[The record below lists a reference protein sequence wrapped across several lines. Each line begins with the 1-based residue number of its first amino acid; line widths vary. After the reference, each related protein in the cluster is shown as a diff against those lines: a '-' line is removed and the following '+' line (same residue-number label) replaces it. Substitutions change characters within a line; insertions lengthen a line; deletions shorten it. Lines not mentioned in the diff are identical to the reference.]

1 MESELISKLLVDKL
15 IGISIKEHYAI
26 KAELQVGS
34 HCAEY
39 ATNTY
44 TNPFLEQRFMYFD
57 LDDLDENQIQYHSQQ
72 IFYNTYKDTINT
84 WIELEE
90 PPAPSIDRDTSTL
103 IEFTA
108 FQQPQEED
116 DEETQPLK
124 EDGNNEINNNP
135 ENNNKDVVIDNND
148 FLPETVPDQT
158 EQLKQDKKPKK
169 VIMIDLPSYPIELR
183 EDDLKRK
190 EETPEIIALR
200 EEYEAE
206 KLRIIEE
213 KRKLEIEKERERQI
227 LQEKKQPKKG
237 FNFNKVRFDI
247 NGELIAFKPLKL
259 RDLSKDFYCTRSNI
273 KNLGKLR
280 VTNEKKPTK
289 LEIEVEHNPH
299 LGDIA
304 YPTTIS
310 LPGQIRKDSKDKTKK
325 EDTIVQP
332 AGSNFDIFLP
342 EIGVRL
348 IEGQQKKGGSKEF
361 GKRFNKTSS
370 LDYDKMLNEY
380 IPLIN
385 RAKLKSQADK
395 SMYSGLLTEP
405 NRSSTYLHNNI
416 ENIESFD
423 SKNVTN
429 INNTS
434 ALNLANQN
442 STSLLNISTS
452 NNNPLLDNPSNTNG
466 NVMFPSINPSA
477 INSRLYR
484 TSDMDFDSIK
494 LNRSNLSSLKYT
506 LEEIVDL
513 DEGKYILPI
522 STVGG
527 GQSKSFRVGDSEMKI
542 NLEGKKRGG
551 IETVNKFNKELM
563 ENKEWGVI
571 DYPTNKSI
579 SFTKPRKGNLYKELG
594 KSIVMTKL
602 PRSRKFNI
610 SKFKL

>member
-26 KAELQVGS
+26 KAEHQVGF

-39 ATNTY
+39 ATNIY

-57 LDDLDENQIQYHSQQ
+57 LDDLDENQTQYHSQQ
-72 IFYNTYKDTINT
+72 VFYNIYKDTMNT
-84 WIELEE
+84 WVELEE
-90 PPAPSIDRDTSTL
+90 PSAPSVDRDTSTL

-116 DEETQPLK
+116 DEEVHPLK
-124 EDGNNEINNNP
+124 EEDNNENNNNL
-135 ENNNKDVVIDNND
+135 ENNNKEVVNDNNE
-148 FLPETVPDQT
+148 FLPETTSD
-158 EQLKQDKKPKK
+158 LIKKDKKPKK
-169 VIMIDLPSYPIELR
+169 VIMIDLPSYPIELGE
-183 EDDLKRK
+183 EDIKRK

-213 KRKLEIEKERERQI
+213 KRKLEIEQEKERQI

-259 RDLSKDFYCTRSNI
+259 RDLSKDFYYTRSNI

-280 VTNEKKPTK
+280 GANEKKPSK

-304 YPTTIS
+304 YPTTMS
-310 LPGQIRKDSKDKTKK
+310 LPGQTRKDSKDKNKK

-342 EIGVRL
+342 EVGVRL

-395 SMYSGLLTEP
+395 NIYSSVLTEP
-405 NRSSTYLHNNI
+405 NRSNMHLNSGT

-423 SKNVTN
+423 SKNITN
-429 INNTS
+429 IHNTS

-442 STSLLNISTS
+442 NTSLLNISTS
-452 NNNPLLDNPSNTNG
+452 NNNPLLDNPTNTNA

-484 TSDMDFDSIK
+484 TSEMDFDSIK

-513 DEGKYILPI
+513 DEGRYILPI

-527 GQSKSFRVGDSEMKI
+527 GQSKSFRLGDSEMKVS
-542 NLEGKKRGG
+542 LEEKKRGG

-571 DYPTNKSI
+571 EYPTNKSV
-579 SFTKPRKGNLYKELG
+579 SFIKPRKGNLYKELG

>member
-26 KAELQVGS
+26 KAEHQVGF

-57 LDDLDENQIQYHSQQ
+57 LDDLDENQVQYHSEQV
-72 IFYNTYKDTINT
+72 FYNIYKDTMNT
-84 WIELEE
+84 WVELKE
-90 PPAPSIDRDTSTL
+90 PSAPSVDRDTSTL

-116 DEETQPLK
+116 DEEAQPLK
-124 EDGNNEINNNP
+124 EEDKN
-135 ENNNKDVVIDNND
+135 ENNNNQEENNNDVVNDNNE
-148 FLPETVPDQT
+148 LLSGTAPE
-158 EQLKQDKKPKK
+158 LIKKDKKPKK
-169 VIMIDLPSYPIELR
+169 VMMIDLPSYPIELG
-183 EDDLKRK
+183 EEDLKRK

-213 KRKLEIEKERERQI
+213 KRRLEIEQEKERQI
-227 LQEKKQPKKG
+227 LQEKKQNKKG

-247 NGELIAFKPLKL
+247 NGELIAFKPIKL

-273 KNLGKLR
+273 KNLGKIKGA
-280 VTNEKKPTK
+280 NEKKPTK

-299 LGDIA
+299 LGDVA
-304 YPTTIS
+304 YPTTMTV
-310 LPGQIRKDSKDKTKK
+310 PGQPRKDSKDKTKK
-325 EDTIVQP
+325 ENIIVQP

-342 EIGVRL
+342 EVGVRL
-348 IEGQQKKGGSKEF
+348 IEGAQKKGGSKEF

-385 RAKLKSQADK
+385 RAKLKTQADK
-395 SMYSGLLTEP
+395 NMYSSVLTEP
-405 NRSSTYLHNNI
+405 NRSNMHLHSGT

-423 SKNVTN
+423 SKNLTN
-429 INNTS
+429 IHNTS
-434 ALNLANQN
+434 GLNLANQN
-442 STSLLNISTS
+442 STSLLNISAS
-452 NNNPLLDNPSNTNG
+452 NNNPLLDNPTNTNA
-466 NVMFPSINPSA
+466 NVMFPSINQSA

-484 TSDMDFDSIK
+484 TSEMDFDSIK

-513 DEGKYILPI
+513 DEGRYVLPS
-522 STVGG
+522 STIGR
-527 GQSKSFRVGDSEMKI
+527 GQSKSFRLGDSEIKV
-542 NLEGKKRGG
+542 NLEEKKRGG
-551 IETVNKFNKELM
+551 IDTVNKFNKEVM

-571 DYPTNKSI
+571 DYPTNKSV